1 MATTTARKAVDCS
14 TFPSETN
21 CTLYISGTQDEV
33 LKAAVEHAVST
44 HKHQDTP
51 ELRAQL
57 VTMMVD
63 ET

>member
-1 MATTTARKAVDCS
+1 MDTTTARKYVDCS
-14 TFPSETN
+14 KFPSDIN
-21 CTLYISGTQDEV
+21 CTLYISGKPDEV

-44 HKHQDTP
+44 HGHQDTP
-51 ELRAQL
+51 ELREQL

>member
-1 MATTTARKAVDCS
+1 MDTATTRKYVDCS
-14 TFPSETN
+14 KYPSDIN

-44 HKHQDTP
+44 HGHPDTP
-51 ELRAQL
+51 ELRQQL
-57 VTMMVD
+57 TTMMSD